1 VTPVFIT
8 DGLAGKSVVF
18 LLSGSDE
25 TVRSE
30 IPVVSRLAIGSERLR
45 LFLTD
50 KRILVAHVGKRGTAA
65 VATASL
71 FGRLSSVIE
80 DLFKRGKESMT
91 KRTDQ
96 MRPADILATDKD
108 NFSIGYDEVVSVRLV
123 EAPYLTLITMVTTQ
137 DKLEFST
144 SLSLD
149 NVLEA
154 FEELLTGKLDV
165 DRLRRAHA

>member
-1 VTPVFIT
+1 MT
-8 DGLAGKSVVF
+8 DAPLGKCWVS

-30 IPVVSRLAIGSERLR
+30 IPVVSRLAMGSERLR

-50 KRILVAHVGKRGTAA
+50 KRIIVAHVGKRGTAA
-65 VATASL
+65 VATVSL

-91 KRTDQ
+91 QRTDQ
-96 MRPADILATDKD
+96 MRPVDILATDKD
-108 NFSIGYDEVVSVRLV
+108 NFSIGYDEVVTVRLV

-144 SLSLD
+144 FLRLD
-149 NVLEA
+149 KVSQA
-154 FEELLTGKLDV
+154 FEERLSNKLEV
-165 DRLRRAHA
+165 DRLRQAHA